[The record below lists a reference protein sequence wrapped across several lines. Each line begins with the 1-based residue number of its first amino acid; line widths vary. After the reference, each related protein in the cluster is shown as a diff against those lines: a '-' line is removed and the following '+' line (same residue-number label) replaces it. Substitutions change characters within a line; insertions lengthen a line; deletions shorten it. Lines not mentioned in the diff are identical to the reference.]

1 MLLGCFFKWLISNCN
16 WWLRFYVYFMH
27 NANSLHWIINFIIFY
42 FLQFFNFQ
50 FCNQYFFVFIQ
61 SYTPSFLIDH
71 TQFCSPFFQVILKHQ
86 SNVSCFLFLP
96 LYSSST
102 MSFLLWVS
110 TSFLCDESLGV
121 LLVFWISTF
130 INNCL
135 WLYIGTTFVTI
146 NVFTKS
152 WWS

>member
-1 MLLGCFFKWLISNCN
+1 
-16 WWLRFYVYFMH
+16 
-27 NANSLHWIINFIIFY
+27 
-42 FLQFFNFQ
+42 
-50 FCNQYFFVFIQ
+50 
-61 SYTPSFLIDH
+61 
-71 TQFCSPFFQVILKHQ
+71 
-86 SNVSCFLFLP
+86 
-96 LYSSST
+96 